1 MNKPPS
7 RPLTDEPIADEQM
20 VANLLEYGSTQS
32 PAETA
37 ATAAPQR
44 QQTVSLDI
52 LNDLL
57 IFSLRN
63 AHKVLWRQFMA
74 NTADLGIRPTTFN
87 TLILVG
93 ANPGIA
99 QIELAAHAG
108 VDKAAMS
115 TCIDDLEKRQWVE
128 RKRCSWDRRRHG
140 IFLTP
145 TGSQILQRIKREA
158 VSINHALETNDR
170 RRLLTLLQRINM
182 RLDPPQLQQLKRAR
196 G

>member
-1 MNKPPS
+1 MNKPRSHHPAE
-7 RPLTDEPIADEQM
+7 EPIADEQM
-20 VANLLEYGSTQS
+20 VANLLEYGTAEGPGGTPS
-32 PAETA
+32 PA
-37 ATAAPQR
+37 PQER
-44 QQTVSLDI
+44 RAISTDI
-52 LNDLL
+52 LNELL

-63 AHKVLWRQFMA
+63 AHKVLWRQFQA
-74 NTADLGIRPTTFN
+74 GTADLNIRPTTFN

-99 QIELAAHAG
+99 QIELAGHAG

-115 TCIDDLEKRQWVE
+115 TCIDDLEARQWVE

-145 TGSQILQRIKREA
+145 AGSQVLQRVKREA
-158 VSINHALETNDR
+158 LSINHALDANDR
-170 RRLLTLLQRINM
+170 RRLLTLLQKINA
-182 RLDPPQLQQLKRAR
+182 RSDATQTPQLKRAR